1 MGKII
6 LGFILGVVVSTIG
19 FAGLAHWLD
28 QGVAVIKD
36 TTERAVTK

>member
-1 MGKII
+1 MSKFVMG
-6 LGFILGVVVSTIG
+6 FVLGVVVSSIG

-36 TTERAVTK
+36 TTERAVSK

>member
-1 MGKII
+1 MGKF
-6 LGFILGVVVSTIG
+6 LTGFVFGVVVATIG

-36 TTERAVTK
+36 TTERAVSK

>member
-1 MGKII
+1 MGKFFM
-6 LGFILGVVVSTIG
+6 GFVLGVVVSSIG

-36 TTERAVTK
+36 TTERAVAQ

>member
-1 MGKII
+1 MAKFVMG
-6 LGFILGVVVSTIG
+6 FVLGVVVSSIG

-36 TTERAVTK
+36 TTERAVAR

>member
-1 MGKII
+1 MGKIV

-36 TTERAVTK
+36 TTERAVAK

>member
-1 MGKII
+1 MGKFVI
-6 LGFILGVVVSTIG
+6 GFVLGVVVSSIG

-36 TTERAVTK
+36 TTERAVTR